1 MTKRHLNIRIPEEL
15 WKEIEESGQKHT
27 EIVTVALTQYFSGTS
42 STSTTERNTVSTT
55 EIEHLRALLQS
66 RDELVKTLQTENGFL
81 ISEFQKLS
89 RMNEQLLLSPAPEEK
104 IERKWWQFWK
114 S

>member
-1 MTKRHLNIRIPEEL
+1 MTKRHLNIRIPDEL
-15 WKEIEESGQKHT
+15 WKKIEESGQKQT
-27 EIVTVALTQYFSGTS
+27 EIVTVALTQYFSSTRD
-42 STSTTERNTVSTT
+42 TSTTDSNTASTT

-89 RMNEQLLLSPAPEEK
+89 RMNEQLLLSPAPEEIAK
-104 IERKWWQFWK
+104 KSWWQFWK
-114 S
+114 